1 MSSSDHPPDR
11 YSIDEMMDR
20 LKHQPSQAGHNPER
34 EMVTRED
41 GSQVIR
47 VRKRKRRTHQPH
59 RDAIRRHRRARL
71 IQVTTAVCAL
81 LALMLGGG
89 GALLY
94 SNSKLYLDRLTLL
107 ITQMTGAKAEIT
119 QFRVN
124 PVAAS
129 AQSVKLEWPEG
140 NPLRQLNIRGLQGD
154 ISIGTLLSKSLIG
167 EELKAQDGVLNV
179 REPVA
184 GAQAAFKIDSM
195 LAGVIAFER
204 NTVNKL
210 RITYGEPSA
219 PSLWLDGTEASLLPR
234 TEARPA
240 QIMLTR
246 GSFGM
251 PGKSIPKLRLNRAHI
266 ERMDDGIRILSMRL
280 LHESD
285 NVGELKLSDPDGT
298 FGLDQEGWHH
308 LKVEMQSFL
317 MSGLGGLELGQ
328 LFPNRINTAGLE
340 KPSELKFKPTE
351 TIQGSF
357 TVHFTQPAGSA
368 FEIVGLPFL
377 GTLSGILQDEWYQ
390 VPAFIEEV
398 GGTLECS
405 AIDVALHDLEL
416 KERSRMAIRGQIQ
429 FQRHQRRLTGELR
442 VGLPESVL
450 ATTNSPHFN
459 GLFGPE
465 EEGFRWVE
473 LKIGGTMSAPTDNFW
488 ELYQNAKIAPKPDSS
503 KGPTFE
509 ELTQPE

>member
-1 MSSSDHPPDR
+1 
-11 YSIDEMMDR
+11 MDR
-20 LKHQPSQAGHNPER
+20 LKHQPSEAGRNPER
-34 EMVTRED
+34 QMVTRED
-41 GSQVIR
+41 GSQVVR

-59 RDAIRRHRRARL
+59 RDAIRRRRRARL

-81 LALMLGGG
+81 LVLMLGGG

-94 SNSKLYLDRLTLL
+94 SNSKTYLDRLTVL

-140 NPLRQLNIRGLQGD
+140 NRLRQLNIRGLQGD

-167 EELKAQDGVLNV
+167 EELKAQEGVLNI
-179 REPVA
+179 REPDPNA
-184 GAQAAFKIDSM
+184 PSAFETESM
-195 LAGVIAFER
+195 LPGVIAFER
-204 NTVNKL
+204 NTINKL
-210 RITYGEPSA
+210 RITYGEPST

-234 TEARPA
+234 TDARPT

-246 GSFGM
+246 GNFGM

-266 ERMDDGIRILSMRL
+266 EQMNDGIRILSMRL

-285 NVGELKLSDPDGT
+285 NVGELKLSDPNGASKA
-298 FGLDQEGWHH
+298 DQEGWHR

-317 MSGLGGLELGQ
+317 MSGLGGVELGM

-340 KPSELKFKPTE
+340 KPSELKFKPAE
-351 TIQGSF
+351 SIDGCF
-357 TVHFTQPAGSA
+357 IIHFTQPAGNA

-377 GTLSGILQDEWYQ
+377 GSLSGILQDEWYQ

-398 GGTLECS
+398 GGTLECTAS
-405 AIDVALHDLEL
+405 NVIVRDLEL
-416 KERSRMAIRGQIQ
+416 IERSRMAIRGQIE
-429 FQRHQRRLTGELR
+429 FQRQQRRLSGTLR
-442 VGLPESVL
+442 VGLPDSVI
-450 ATTNSPHFN
+450 ATTNSPHFIS
-459 GLFGPE
+459 LFE
-465 EEGFRWVE
+465 AQDEGFRWIE
-473 LKIGGTMSAPTDNFW
+473 LKIGGTMSTPTDNFW

-503 KGPTFE
+503 EGPTFE